1 MNRRFGSGSSA
12 LSYSGHSSLANRPIM
27 IRFLIAVLLLSA
39 SIVAARSG
47 IDETSILAVDGIG
60 QLTGVAGAGAWTEWS
75 TP

>member
-1 MNRRFGSGSSA
+1 
-12 LSYSGHSSLANRPIM
+12 M